1 MKTTLAGLA
10 LALASILPAEAATYN
25 IAFDDSSNGVGVD
38 WTGSFEAPSLGGL
51 VTNFL
56 ATIAGVT
63 YDTGFFMGMYG
74 GILEPT
80 FYADTMELKGVTY
93 DRTFFTADAPG
104 ATQPGLLIGSY
115 GTTGK
120 DWGIG
125 ECYGSYCAGLPST
138 GTYVITEASSVP
150 NDPLPSVPVP
160 AGLPLLAGG
169 LGLLGLMRRR
179 KA

>member
-1 MKTTLAGLA
+1 MLKTLTLAGL
-10 LALASILPAEAATYN
+10 LALGLALPSGAATYN
-25 IAFDDSSNGVGVD
+25 IAFDDSSNGVGID

-51 VTNFL
+51 VTNFV

-80 FYADTMELKGVTY
+80 FFAATMELKGASY
-93 DRTFFTADAPG
+93 DRTFFTPNAPG

-125 ECYGSYCAGLPST
+125 ECYTTSCSGLPST
-138 GTYVITEASSVP
+138 GTYVITEASV
-150 NDPLPSVPVP
+150 PSVPLP